1 MTMTVKKMGY
11 GKTLMVAT
19 ALAAMS
25 LGFAGSAKAD
35 LDTYAVLELSNINF
49 VGLAPNGD
57 VILLD
62 FQNQIPNNFS
72 ASTNAFLDAAA
83 PGFDT
88 HSDAFPS
95 DPVDPL
101 MACVDGSGGNGATCA
116 TFGENNFNRAGA
128 QQLFTRTDTIA
139 QGNLFQ
145 GTGAVSSV
153 GEIKID
159 AAGVT
164 AAASTAAVDVTSVIV
179 LETQALI
186 EAGTRLDLS
195 FDAALFADLDLLLGM
210 SGGSQVN
217 TTARIVVTDSSGAQV
232 ALWSPDTQAIGFES
246 ITQPCNLNDQ
256 ANVTNVTPSNGF
268 DCDSIPNNGMQDAPT
283 FFSFTTNP
291 LNETDLYTIQID
303 IDVVVSGRLDPD
315 IPVPE
320 PSALL
325 LMGVG
330 LLGLGAVARRRKVR
344 A

>member
-1 MTMTVKKMGY
+1 MTMTVKKAGY
-11 GKTLMVAT
+11 GRTLLAAT

-25 LGFAGSAKAD
+25 FGFASSAKAD
-35 LDTYAVLELSNINF
+35 LDIYAVLEISNIDF
-49 VGLAPNGD
+49 VGLDPLGND
-57 VILLD
+57 LDLD

-72 ASTNAFLDAAA
+72 GSTNAFLDAAA

-139 QGNLFQ
+139 AGNLFD
-145 GTGAVSSV
+145 GTGTVNSV
-153 GEIKID
+153 GEIKINQP
-159 AAGVT
+159 GVT
-164 AAASTAAVDVTSVIV
+164 ASASTSAIDLTSVIT
-179 LETQALI
+179 LATQVQI
-186 EAGTRLDLS
+186 PAGTRLDLS
-195 FDAALFADLDLLLGM
+195 FDAALFADLDLLAGMLG
-210 SGGSQVN
+210 GGQVN

-256 ANVTNVTPSNGF
+256 ANVTNATPSNGF

-283 FFSFTTNP
+283 FFSFITNP
-291 LNETDLYTIQID
+291 LNATDLYTIQID
-303 IDVVVSGRLDPD
+303 IDVVVSGRLDPE
-315 IPVPE
+315 IVVPE

-330 LLGLGAVARRRKVR
+330 LLGLGAVARRRKLH